1 MRGFFIKYIGIR
13 SKNFED
19 MPIINMCIKLKSC
32 FSHRMNELSHKY
44 KYLQKDKENAE
55 RTINNLSKTVQQRNK
70 EIDSLVETLEK

>member
-1 MRGFFIKYIGIR
+1 
-13 SKNFED
+13 